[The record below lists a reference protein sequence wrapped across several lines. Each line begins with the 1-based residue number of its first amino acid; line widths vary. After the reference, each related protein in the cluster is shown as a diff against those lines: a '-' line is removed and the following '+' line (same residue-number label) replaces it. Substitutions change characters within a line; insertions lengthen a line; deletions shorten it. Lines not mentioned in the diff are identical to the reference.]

1 MRTIADIDKELA
13 FAKTQLE
20 RSAVAFENHPDDF
33 TYKMQL
39 ERDEKNHHRLL
50 SEKIKHQN
58 SRHKEVVQ
66 LHLEGPTVKR
76 GTIPLSALADLSY
89 TFSGSLT
96 ESALQLQYGKEKVT
110 GKERS
115 FVNEQLNLCLN
126 SIEVGSTRLF
136 VTGSTNPDLFGQS
149 LMQQSVIG
157 MYDLLETEDPEE
169 LLTRSLNSSRKALK
183 ETGKWLKTLGINRME
198 CELIWDNTDYE
209 IKRWEGTLPRIGQMV
224 QSLGQIQ
231 ATQSS
236 SVPLS
241 GSLITIS
248 LRGRGYIEIDI
259 GKKELVRIGIAN
271 TQREELNRLE
281 LGNIVEMTVKK
292 SEFTNVLTRTT
303 RYRYDLEK
311 ISPAH

>member
-1 MRTIADIDKELA
+1 MRTIRDIDQELS

-20 RSAVAFENHPDDF
+20 RTTAAFEEHPDDF
-33 TYKMQL
+33 TYKIQL
-39 ERDEKNHHRLL
+39 ERDEKNYHSLL
-50 SEKIKHQN
+50 AEKIKRQN
-58 SRHKEVVQ
+58 ARHKEIVQ

-76 GTIPLSALADLSY
+76 GSIPLSALADLSY

-96 ESALQLQYGKEKVT
+96 ESALQLQYGKERVSA
-110 GKERS
+110 KERD
-115 FVNEQLNLCLN
+115 FVNEQLNLCLDR
-126 SIEVGSTRLF
+126 IEVGSTRLF

-149 LMQQSVIG
+149 LMQQSIIG
-157 MYDLLETEDPEE
+157 MYDLLETNDAED
-169 LLTRSLNSSRKALK
+169 LLNKSTNSSRKALR
-183 ETGKWLKTLGINRME
+183 ETGKWLKTLGTNRME
-198 CELIWDNTDYE
+198 CELLWDNTDYE
-209 IKRWEGTLPRIGQMV
+209 IKRWEGTLPRISQMAK
-224 QSLGQIQ
+224 SLGQIQ

-241 GSLITIS
+241 GNLITIS

-259 GKKELVRIGIAN
+259 GKKELIRIGIAN
-271 TQREELNRLE
+271 TQREELNQLE
-281 LGNIVEMTVKK
+281 LGNMVETTVKK